1 MQNYTKDEIQAL
13 TKDEIRALKSEQIK
27 ALESEQIEAL
37 VLYKTRAL
45 TQVQI
50 RALEPEQIQALRQNA
65 LLNTVDQVLEA
76 SKINPA
82 LIQLLSVDEIRALT
96 AGQFKVLTAGQLAAL
111 TEEQLSILKILGEDK
126 ILLLQPDQRNALKAN
141 IAKIQALKRRNLE
154 LDEPGSPRPDT
165 SSAVQST
172 SWVQSSKKRR
182 CTSLPLR

>member
-1 MQNYTKDEIQAL
+1 MQNYTK
-13 TKDEIRALKSEQIK
+13 EQIM
-27 ALESEQIEAL
+27 AL
-37 VLYKTRAL
+37 R
-45 TQVQI
+45 
-50 RALEPEQIQALRQNA
+50 PDQIQALRQNYE
-65 LLNTVDQVLEA
+65 LKTKEQVLEV
-76 SKINPA
+76 SKQNPC
-82 LIQLLSVDEIRALT
+82 LITLLSVDEIRALT

-172 SWVQSSKKRR
+172 SWVDSSGRDQKRR
-182 CTSLPLR
+182 CTSLPPRLP